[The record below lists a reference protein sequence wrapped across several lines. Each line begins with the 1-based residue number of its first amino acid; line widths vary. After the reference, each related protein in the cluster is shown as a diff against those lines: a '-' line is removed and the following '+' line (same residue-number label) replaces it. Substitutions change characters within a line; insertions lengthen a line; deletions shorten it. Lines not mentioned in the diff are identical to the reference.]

1 MSRWNG
7 GYERSQAM
15 ITRTHAV
22 TGLEGS
28 QVLLNGAQLEALER
42 SMNGRIITD
51 GQPGWDDAVLIWNAM
66 WPARPALVAQ
76 PTSARD
82 VAATI
87 SFARD
92 SGLLVSVKG
101 GGHNIAGTAIV
112 DGGLMIDMS
121 MMRDVVVDPAARL
134 VHAGGGC
141 LLGDVDRATQ
151 KHGLA
156 TVLGLVSEVGV
167 AGLTLGGG
175 FGNLARRFGWAVD
188 NLESVQI
195 VTADGQIRVASA
207 DEHPDLFWAIRG
219 GGGNFGVVTRF
230 TFRLHDVGP
239 NVFGGLLVWGVDR
252 ARDVFDAYRE
262 VAECAPREL
271 MTGMI
276 VSTAPPAPFVPVEWH
291 GKRIVGVLVCHS
303 GRNPE
308 PDLSALRRVDSPVAD
323 LLAIRPY
330 VEQQMLLNDMEPKGF
345 NQYWKTG
352 YMAELAD
359 GYFDAFLDAGL
370 RTLSPHSYAITLQ
383 LGGAIAD
390 RDSDDG
396 AVGNRDAQ
404 FVGGVSA
411 MWENDG
417 RDSEHIGWARDS
429 WSRMMPFSTGGN
441 YVNFQMPDD
450 DATRTAAAYGSNFDR
465 LRQIKSAYD
474 PGNFFRINRNI
485 SPAA

>member
-1 MSRWNG
+1 MRRHIDG
-7 GYERSQAM
+7 CARSQAM
-15 ITRTHAV
+15 ITGTHAV
-22 TGLEGS
+22 TSIEGS
-28 QVLLNGAQLEALER
+28 QVRLDGAQVDVLER
-42 SMNGRIITD
+42 RIAGRIITE

-76 PTSARD
+76 PRSARD
-82 VAATI
+82 VAAI
-87 SFARD
+87 VSFAREN
-92 SGLLVSVKG
+92 GLLVSIKG
-101 GGHNIAGTAIV
+101 GGHNIAGTAIAE
-112 DGGLMIDMS
+112 GGLMIDMAA
-121 MMRDVVVDPAARL
+121 MRDVVVDPAARL

-151 KHGLA
+151 QYGLA
-156 TVLGLVSEVGV
+156 TVLGLVSDVGV

-188 NLESVQI
+188 NLESVEV

-207 DEHPDLFWAIRG
+207 NEHPDLFWAIRG
-219 GGGNFGVVTRF
+219 GGGNYGVVTRF

-239 NVFGGLLVWGVDR
+239 NVFGGMLVWGVDR
-252 ARDVFDAYRE
+252 GRDVFDAYRD
-262 VAECAPREL
+262 VTDRGPREL

-291 GKRIVGVLVCHS
+291 GKRIVAVPVCHS

-308 PDLSALRRVDSPVAD
+308 QDIGPLRRIGSPVAD

-330 VEQQMLLNDMEPKGF
+330 VEQQTLLNDMEPKGF

-352 YMAELAD
+352 YLAALAD
-359 GYFDAFLDAGL
+359 GFSDAFLDAGL
-370 RTLSPHSYAITLQ
+370 TTLSPHSYAITLQ

-390 RDSDDG
+390 RDPDDG
-396 AVGNRDAQ
+396 AVGNRDAC
-404 FVGGVSA
+404 FVSGVSA

-429 WSRMMPFSTGGN
+429 WNRMMPFSTGGN

-450 DATRTAAAYGSNFDR
+450 DASRTAAAYGSNFDR
-465 LRQIKSAYD
+465 LRQIKTTYD

-485 SPAA
+485 SPAS

>member
-1 MSRWNG
+1 MRRRLGSC
-7 GYERSQAM
+7 ERSKDV
-15 ITRTHAV
+15 ITGTLTV
-22 TGLEGS
+22 TSIDGS
-28 QVLLNGAQLEALER
+28 QARLDRAQLDALKR
-42 SMNGRIITD
+42 RIDGRIISE
-51 GQPGWDDAVLIWNAM
+51 GQPGWDDSVLIWNAM

-76 PTSARD
+76 PTSAGD
-82 VAATI
+82 VAAI
-87 SFARD
+87 VSFAREY
-92 SGLLVSVKG
+92 GLLVSIKG
-101 GGHNIAGTAIV
+101 GGHNIAGTAIA
-112 DGGLMIDMS
+112 DGGLMIDMAAI
-121 MMRDVVVDPAARL
+121 RDVVVDPAARL

-151 KHGLA
+151 RYGLA

-188 NLESVQI
+188 NLESVEI
-195 VTADGQIRVASA
+195 VTADGQICVASA
-207 DEHPDLFWAIRG
+207 NQHPDLFWAIRG
-219 GGGNFGVVTRF
+219 GGGNYGVVTRF

-239 NVFGGLLVWGVDR
+239 NVFGGMLVWGVDR
-252 ARDVFDAYRE
+252 ARDVFDVYRE
-262 VAECAPREL
+262 VTDRSPREL

-276 VSTAPPAPFVPVEWH
+276 VTTAPPAPFVPVEWH
-291 GKRIVGVLVCHS
+291 GKRIVAVLVCHS

-308 PDLSALRRVDSPVAD
+308 PDIAVLRQVGSPVAD

-330 VEQQMLLNDMEPKGF
+330 VEQQTLLNDMEPKGF

-352 YMAELAD
+352 YMAGLAD

-390 RDSDDG
+390 RDPDDG
-396 AVGNRDAQ
+396 AVGNRDAC

-441 YVNFQMPDD
+441 YVNFQMPDED
-450 DATRTAAAYGSNFDR
+450 SARTAAAYGSNFDR
-465 LRQIKSAYD
+465 LRLIKSAYD

-485 SPAA
+485 APAT